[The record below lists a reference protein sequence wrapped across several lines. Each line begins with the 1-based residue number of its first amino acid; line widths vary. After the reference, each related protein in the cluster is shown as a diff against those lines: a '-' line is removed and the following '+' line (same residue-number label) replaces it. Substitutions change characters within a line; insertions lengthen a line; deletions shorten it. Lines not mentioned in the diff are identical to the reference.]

1 MTSDKQTADAINLDL
16 TGPLARLVIY
26 LEGKSDPPLFSG
38 LLGIVPTATK
48 EFVHQKILDES
59 LALFDGKWLLRHFL
73 VEKFPKAKPDGLCQ
87 EWITHA
93 ATSGGLPEVC
103 DLWQRITGSPP

>member
-1 MTSDKQTADAINLDL
+1 MTNALQRDKQLL
-16 TGPLARLVIY
+16 TSFDVATEFHSEATQFQSALAT
-26 LEGKSDPPLFSG
+26 S
-38 LLGIVPTATK
+38 
-48 EFVHQKILDES
+48 LDES